1 VIREVG
7 GGSSYPTLTK
17 TNYSDWALLM
27 KVKLKVRGLWSVIE
41 FGGGDHQEDMMTLDV
56 LSSAVPPEMV
66 SAVASKDT
74 TKSAW
79 ETIKTMRVGDD
90 HVRAV
95 AVRQFEMAELEEE
108 STEDYSMRLSGMV
121 QHLATLGE
129 TVVETKVVDKFLRSI
144 PHKYKQIV
152 VVIQTLLDVDTLTLA
167 IVTGRLKAA
176 EDELEVPLASVNHA
190 GKLYLSEEAWEEK
203 WKLREGSGGSGS
215 SSRGGG
221 AGGRGA
227 NHGRGNGGNGR
238 DSSGSSPPRPGKV
251 GRD

>member
-27 KVKLKVRGLWSVIE
+27 KVKLKARGLWSVIE

-56 LSSAVPPEMV
+56 LSSAVPPETV

-95 AVRQFEMAELEEE
+95 AVR
-108 STEDYSMRLSGMV
+108 D
-121 QHLATLGE
+121 
-129 TVVETKVVDKFLRSI
+129 
-144 PHKYKQIV
+144 
-152 VVIQTLLDVDTLTLA
+152 
-167 IVTGRLKAA
+167 
-176 EDELEVPLASVNHA
+176 
-190 GKLYLSEEAWEEK
+190 
-203 WKLREGSGGSGS
+203 GG
-215 SSRGGG
+215 
-221 AGGRGA
+221 
-227 NHGRGNGGNGR
+227 
-238 DSSGSSPPRPGKV
+238 D
-251 GRD
+251 